1 MIFGDL
7 ILSESIIAR
16 DPRQLF
22 EMLRTNPEML
32 QQVRQNSPQLVDAI
46 QRGDFGMKTI
56 LKLIKKYY

>member
-1 MIFGDL
+1 
-7 ILSESIIAR
+7 
-16 DPRQLF
+16 
-22 EMLRTNPEML
+22 MLRTNPEML